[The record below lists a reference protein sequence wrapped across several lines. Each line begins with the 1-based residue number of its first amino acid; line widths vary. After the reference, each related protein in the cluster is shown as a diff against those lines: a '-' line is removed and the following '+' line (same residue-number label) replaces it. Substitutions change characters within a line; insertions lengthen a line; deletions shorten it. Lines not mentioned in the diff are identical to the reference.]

1 MWGRDVSVNLLAS
14 DFKALSVS
22 LGKYK
27 WMVDTLLCD
36 CPFSLVA
43 LKLLNMYERKGIKER
58 TNENT
63 CVLGWNALLFLK
75 GKRGMSATGD
85 ASARCLEGMDLYIMN
100 NFPFILIVTSFRV
113 GIQFFDLD

>member
-36 CPFSLVA
+36 CAFSLVA

-58 TNENT
+58 TNEKYLCT
-63 CVLGWNALLFLK
+63 RLECFALSQ
-75 GKRGMSATGD
+75 GEERHVRDGG
-85 ASARCLEGMDLYIMN
+85 CLSKVFGGHGFVYNE
-100 NFPFILIVTSFRV
+100 
-113 GIQFFDLD
+113 